1 MSRAEE
7 YFGPY
12 RVVNVVNVGQTS
24 TMLQGFDSQERK
36 FVGIKT
42 LQNRFSRDK
51 EQLAYLKWE
60 YEVARTLDH
69 EKIIKI
75 LDFGWDR
82 KRPYLLMEWFPEMNV
97 KNLINSGYD
106 NYAYMVIPIVRG
118 MAESLG
124 YLHEK
129 KWVHRDVKPDNFLY
143 GEGEGKGLRLID
155 FALTKKAKT
164 GIMSKLGFRSKAQ
177 GTASYIAPEQI
188 LSKSIDPRSDI
199 YSLGCTIFEL
209 LSGRPPYTANS
220 HNELLQKHI
229 SQQVPSITAKNR
241 NVTPEMG
248 DVLQWMLAKRPGDRP
263 KNGSE
268 IYKLLSGIRIFKKIP
283 TKEQSWGT

>member
-24 TMLQGFDSQERK
+24 TLLQGFDPINRV

-42 LQNRFSRDK
+42 LQNRFSKDR
-51 EQLAYLKWE
+51 EQLSYLKWE
-60 YEVARTLDH
+60 FDVAKTLDH

-75 LDFGWDR
+75 HQFAWDN

-97 KNLINSGYD
+97 KTIVNSGY
-106 NYAYMVIPIVRG
+106 NAYAYMVIPIVYG
-118 MAESLG
+118 MAESLA
-124 YLHEK
+124 YLHSK

-143 GEGEGKGLRLID
+143 GEGKGLKLID
-155 FALTKKAKT
+155 FALTKKKKT
-164 GIMSKLGFRSKAQ
+164 GFAAKFGFRSTAQ

-188 LSKSIDPRSDI
+188 LSKVIDPRSDI

-220 HNELLQKHI
+220 PTELLQKHVTAQI
-229 SQQVPSITAKNR
+229 PSITAKNR
-241 NVTPEMG
+241 NVTPEMA
-248 DVLQWMLAKRPGDRP
+248 DLLYWMLAKRPDGRP
-263 KNGSE
+263 QDCTE
-268 IYKLLSGIRIFKKIP
+268 LYKLLTAARIFKKNP
-283 TKEQSWGT
+283 TQENSWGM

>member
-24 TMLQGFDSQERK
+24 TLLQGFDPFERE

-42 LQNRFSRDK
+42 LQNRFSKDR
-51 EQLAYLKWE
+51 EQLTYLKWE
-60 YEVARTLDH
+60 YDVAKTLDH

-75 LDFGWDR
+75 RQFSWDN
-82 KRPYLLMEWFPEMNV
+82 KRPFLLMEWFPEMNV
-97 KNLINSGYD
+97 KNIINLGYD
-106 NYAYMVIPIVRG
+106 NYAYMVIPIIRG

-124 YLHEK
+124 YLHSK

-143 GEGEGKGLRLID
+143 GEGKGLKLID

-164 GIMSKLGFRSKAQ
+164 GFISKLSFRSSAQ

-188 LSKSIDPRSDI
+188 LSKAIDPRSDI

-220 HNELLQKHI
+220 PTELLQKHVS
-229 SQQVPSITAKNR
+229 SQIPSITAKNR
-241 NVTPEMG
+241 NVTPEMA
-248 DVLQWMLAKRPGDRP
+248 DVLYWMLAKRPDGRP
-263 KNGSE
+263 KTCTE
-268 IYKLLSGIRIFKKIP
+268 LFKLLCGIRVFKKIP
-283 TKEQSWGT
+283 TRENSAGM

>member
-24 TMLQGFDSQERK
+24 TLLQGYDPYERK

-42 LQNRFSRDK
+42 LQNRYSRDK
-51 EQLAYLKWE
+51 EQLSYLQWE
-60 YEVARTLDH
+60 YNVAKTLDH

-75 LDFGWDR
+75 YKFGWDG
-82 KRPYLLMEWFPEMNV
+82 KRPFLLMEWFPELNV

-106 NYAYMVIPIVRG
+106 NYAYMVIPIIRD
-118 MAESLG
+118 MTESLG

-143 GEGEGKGLRLID
+143 GDGKGLRLID
-155 FALTKKAKT
+155 FALTKKTKIGFA
-164 GIMSKLGFRSKAQ
+164 SKFGFRSKAQ

-188 LSKSIDPRSDI
+188 LSKAIDPRSDV

-209 LSGRPPYTANS
+209 LSGRPPFTANS
-220 HNELLQKHI
+220 PTELLQKHVSAQI
-229 SQQVPSITAKNR
+229 PSVTAKNR
-241 NVTPEMG
+241 NVTPEMS
-248 DVLQWMLAKRPGDRP
+248 DLLYWMLAKRPNDRP
-263 KNGSE
+263 KNCTE
-268 IYKLLSGIRIFKKIP
+268 LHKLICGVRIFKKIP
-283 TKEQSWGT
+283 TKENSGGF